1 MKKYCKIRI
10 AFSNLNKKI
19 ITFLKVIINNRLN
32 TLKNKMLLQNI
43 VVKLEKRFLY
53 KEKHF
58 LIMRLRIKQF
68 IFLLLTTEMDN
79 LMRFYG
85 WCIPYTLP
93 PTRINSE
100 CHPWKEILLEVPR
113 RCVLKASCL
122 AYSHIIYS

>member
-32 TLKNKMLLQNI
+32 SLKNKMLLQNI

-53 KEKHF
+53 NEKHF

-68 IFLLLTTEMDN
+68 IFLRLTAERDS

-85 WCIPYTLP
+85 WCIPYTWP
-93 PTRINSE
+93 STRINSE

-113 RCVLKASCL
+113 RCVLEASCL
-122 AYSHIIYS
+122 VYSHIIYS